1 MIKLGQQKISRL
13 IIYYTLFFLSGI
25 LMGVTVAPIGAWFLA
40 WIALVPLWV
49 LVIKYT
55 SKIDPPAPRPLQT
68 RRCRRCSAPAG
79 PAVSARFWSGSDWP
93 MVCDRSGRPDVV
105 HIQVVCA
112 LLTNTTNQKYHQF
125 LNL

>member
-40 WIALVPLWV
+40 WIALVPLWL

-55 SKIDPPAPRPLQT
+55 SKIDPPGPPPPPPAPCPALGYRLS
-68 RRCRRCSAPAG
+68 RSCSVMDYRDSSYGLVRCSLVA
-79 PAVSARFWSGSDWP
+79 
-93 MVCDRSGRPDVV
+93 
-105 HIQVVCA
+105 
-112 LLTNTTNQKYHQF
+112 
-125 LNL
+125 